1 MRRTALIA
9 RLVSLAVF
17 ATVLGVAALLT
28 VTTTPQ
34 VLADDA
40 IDCSDPAN
48 AGAAECDPT
57 SSITLTSSKDGQ
69 TVAPG
74 ATIDWK
80 VTAICTGPQQQHCQ
94 AAGTSVGGPVPDG
107 YIVRIIGPRNS
118 CDQGATTP
126 LVVEVT
132 TLGGIATGTLTAP
145 SSPGT
150 YWYHA
155 EHPAQQNLA
164 GATWANAQSNCISIT
179 VASVSAGTSAIS
191 TQVHDANHNDITNSS
206 VPLGSVV
213 HDKAT
218 VTTTVNPIPAG
229 SSVTFQFFNN
239 GACSGTPVSTET
251 TTLDGGS
258 SSKSVESSATAPL
271 AAGSYSYKAKFNSGD
286 TSKVPDAES
295 ECEPFTVLKGTP
307 TVATELH
314 KADESVVASG
324 GSVPLGTSMHD
335 KATVSGIAAFT
346 PTGSVTFTFYN
357 NGSCDGAGTGAGTVA
372 LVAGVAHPSTAF
384 GPLAAGS
391 YSFKAHYNGDS
402 NYNEADSPCEPF
414 TVLKADPTVTTAIY
428 LMPGHVVVTSVTMGA
443 TIHDDATVTGIA
455 PFTPS
460 GTVTFN
466 LYRSNN
472 CTGTVVQ
479 TSTGTLS
486 GSGASATTES
496 SPNYLTT
503 AADIPA
509 LSFKASYSGDSNY
522 NPKDS
527 DCEPLTVLS
536 SIVAFYYKVIDGT
549 DAPRNPGTYDCTLPA
564 SEKGKST
571 DCPDGTT
578 AASITKGIT
587 NTYRLHVVVANYT
600 GVPITEKVQGGLT
613 AAPGVQYS
621 KLQVTCGNAKIN
633 VSKAGNVVVWDS
645 VGDGKT
651 NNPGFT
657 MDPGEVCELTVE
669 ITVKFSGTGLQPL
682 TSSWSEFQCL
692 LEGPNA
698 GFCEKSPYT
707 NSLMVVVS

>member
-1 MRRTALIA
+1 MRKLAILVALA
-9 RLVSLAVF
+9 LVAGLMA
-17 ATVLGVAALLT
+17 LGRG
-28 VTTTPQ
+28 Q
-34 VLADDA
+34 VLADDP
-40 IDCSDPAN
+40 IDCSHPAN
-48 AGAAECDPT
+48 AELEECDPT

-74 ATIDWK
+74 ATIDWT
-80 VTAICTGPQQQHCQ
+80 VTAICTGTQQQCQ
-94 AAGTSVGGPVPDG
+94 NAGTWVNGPVPNG

-118 CDQGATTP
+118 CNQAATTP

-132 TLGGIATGTLTAP
+132 TWGEQPRARLTAP

-150 YWYHA
+150 YYYHA

-164 GATWANAQSNCISIT
+164 GATWPNAQSNCIKIT
-179 VASVSAGTSAIS
+179 VANSGSAGTSEIS
-191 TQVHDANHNDITNSS
+191 TQVHDADHNDITGSS

-218 VTTTVNPIPAG
+218 VTTTGNSIPAG
-229 SSVTFQFFNN
+229 STVTFQFFTN
-239 GACSGTPVSTET
+239 GACSGDPSSTET
-251 TTLDGGS
+251 KALDGGS
-258 SSKSVESSATAPL
+258 FSESVESSATGPL

-295 ECEPFTVLKGTP
+295 ECEPFTVLK
-307 TVATELH
+307 
-314 KADESVVASG
+314 
-324 GSVPLGTSMHD
+324 
-335 KATVSGIAAFT
+335 
-346 PTGSVTFTFYN
+346 
-357 NGSCDGAGTGAGTVA
+357 
-372 LVAGVAHPSTAF
+372 
-384 GPLAAGS
+384 
-391 YSFKAHYNGDS
+391 
-402 NYNEADSPCEPF
+402 
-414 TVLKADPTVTTAIY
+414 ADPTVTTAIY
-428 LMPGHVVVTSVTMGA
+428 LMPGHAVVTSVTMGA

-455 PFTPS
+455 PFTPT

-466 LYRSNN
+466 LYRSND

-486 GSGASATTES
+486 GSGASATAES
-496 SPNYLTT
+496 SPDYLTT

-509 LSFKASYSGDSNY
+509 LSFKAQYSGDSNY
-522 NPKDS
+522 NPADA

-536 SIVAFYYKVIDGT
+536 SIIAFYYEVIDGP
-549 DAPRNPGTYDCTLPA
+549 DASSNPGPFNCTLPA
-564 SEKGKST
+564 SAKGTST
-571 DCPDGTT
+571 PCPSGTR
-578 AASITKGIT
+578 AASITKGET

-600 GVPITEKVQGGLT
+600 GVPISEKVQGGLT
-613 AAPGVQYS
+613 AAPGAQYS
-621 KLQVTCGNAKIN
+621 NLHVTCGKAKIN
-633 VSKAGNVVVWDS
+633 VSKSRGGNGNVVVWDS

-657 MDPGEVCELTVE
+657 MNPGHVCELTVD

-692 LEGPNA
+692 LDGPNA